1 MLVDNP
7 ALTAEKLSQI
17 LNVQQRTI
25 ERNIKVLKDKR
36 VLKRTGSDKDG
47 VWIVNERYVEF

>member
-47 VWIVNERYVEF
+47 VWVVDERHV